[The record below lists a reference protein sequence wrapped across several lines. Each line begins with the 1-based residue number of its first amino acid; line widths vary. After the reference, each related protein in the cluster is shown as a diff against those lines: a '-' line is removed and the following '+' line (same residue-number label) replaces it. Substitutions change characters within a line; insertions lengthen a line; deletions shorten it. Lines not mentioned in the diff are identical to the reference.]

1 MIKNVYIVSIP
12 RRENLFYCSTRKE
25 IVNFLNNNYLNK
37 VFTEKGVNHYIYK
50 KAESQSNNGI
60 SVVSIPATEFY
71 KKYLQYYDSTLSS
84 CKKKG
89 DKSLLVNRYTPQTLQ
104 KKRQLYIKTIEP
116 IVLNAKNQHLC
127 ETLIDNAVD
136 IIYPQ
141 STMVY

>member
-12 RRENLFYCSTRKE
+12 RRENLYYCSTRKE
-25 IVNFLNNNYLNK
+25 IVKFLNNNYINK
-37 VFTEKGVNHYIYK
+37 NFTEKGINHYIYK
-50 KAESQSNNGI
+50 KAESSSNNGI

-71 KKYLQYYDSTLSS
+71 KKYLQYYDSVLSS

-89 DKSLLVNRYTPQTLQ
+89 DKSILVNRYTPQTLQ

-116 IVLNAKNQHLC
+116 IVLNAKNQHIC
-127 ETLIDNAVD
+127 ETQIDNAVD
-136 IIYPQ
+136 MIYPQ